1 MNQFG
6 AYPIPSHLIWD
17 LHFQRSPWDLGTR
30 ESLEIMTVGDTFLRK
45 WDKPAG
51 RPDKVLLKP
60 GEVLA
65 RFFLGTDEHHA
76 QKAYLPGNYTE

>member
-6 AYPIPSHLIWD
+6 AYPIPSHLICN
-17 LHFQRSPWDLGTR
+17 LHFQRSPCVLGTR
-30 ESLEIMTVGDTFLRK
+30 ESLEIMTVGDTFLCG

-51 RPDKVLLKP
+51 RPDNMLLKP

-65 RFFLGTDEHHA
+65 HFFLGTDEHCA
-76 QKAYLPGNYTE
+76 